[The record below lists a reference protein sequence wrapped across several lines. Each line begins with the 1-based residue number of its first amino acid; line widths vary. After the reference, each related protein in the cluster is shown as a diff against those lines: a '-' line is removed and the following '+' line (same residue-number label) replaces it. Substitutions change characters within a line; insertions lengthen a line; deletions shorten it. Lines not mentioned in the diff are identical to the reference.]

1 MNVISN
7 TTQGFTTVSKVQIP
21 DTYFRRFKTGKDEID
36 EIFGKEGFIPGS
48 TFTIAAP
55 PGSGKTTILL
65 QTLEFL
71 QNSGKQTAYISG
83 EETVQQL
90 AFTCKRINVENVA
103 VANMTVIEDV
113 FDAVKANK
121 IDMIVLDSLP
131 SLRSREKIHGRRLEE
146 YLSNYICSKAKEL
159 ECVVVIVM
167 HMTKMGTYKGTTL
180 LPHSVDCNILM
191 KCNTN
196 DINIREFNVTKNR
209 FGALCETAFR
219 ITSVGFDFTKINI
232 TDIEADVMSTEPVK
246 KSKTQE
252 YEDTIYNSIQQEG
265 GIDLKAATQL
275 LQCTIKAQCTL
286 RNLTIKD
293 KIVKSGRGQ
302 TALWTLA
309 PELETV

>member
-7 TTQGFTTVSKVQIP
+7 TTNEFTQVSKVVIP

-36 EIFGKEGFIPGS
+36 EIFGAEGFIPGS

-55 PGSGKTTILL
+55 PGSGKTTVLL

-71 QNSGKQTAYISG
+71 QQSGKRTVYISG

-90 AFTCKRINVENVA
+90 AFTCKRINVECVS
-103 VANMTVIEDV
+103 VANMTIIEDI
-113 FDAVKANK
+113 FDAVSVNK

-131 SLRSREKIHGRRLEE
+131 SMRSREKIHGKRLEE
-146 YLSNYICSKAKEL
+146 YLSNYICTKAKEL

-191 KCNTN
+191 KCNTDDVN
-196 DINIREFNVTKNR
+196 VREFNVTKNR

-219 ITSVGFDFTKINI
+219 MTSVGFDFTKVVINEEE
-232 TDIEADVMSTEPVK
+232 DEGEESEDSVK
-246 KSKTQE
+246 KNKSQA
-252 YEDTIYNSIQQEG
+252 YETLLLTRISQVG
-265 GIDLKAATQL
+265 SIDLKLASQL
-275 LQCTIKAQCTL
+275 LDCAIKAQYTL
-286 RNLTIKD
+286 RNLTLKD
-293 KIVKSGRGQ
+293 KIKKEGRGQ
-302 TALWTLA
+302 NASWTLA
-309 PELETV
+309 EIN

>member
-7 TTQGFTTVSKVQIP
+7 TTNEFTQVSKVVIP

-36 EIFGKEGFIPGS
+36 EIFGAEGFIPGS

-55 PGSGKTTILL
+55 PGSGKTTVLL

-71 QNSGKQTAYISG
+71 QQSGKRTVYISG

-90 AFTCKRINVENVA
+90 AFTCKRINVEYVS
-103 VANMTVIEDV
+103 VANMTIIEDI
-113 FDAVKANK
+113 FDAVSVNK

-131 SLRSREKIHGRRLEE
+131 SMRSREKIHGKRLEE
-146 YLSNYICSKAKEL
+146 YLSNYICTKAKEL

-191 KCNTN
+191 KCNTDDVN
-196 DINIREFNVTKNR
+196 VREFNVTKNR

-219 ITSVGFDFTKINI
+219 MTSVGFDFTKVVINEEE
-232 TDIEADVMSTEPVK
+232 DEGEESEHSVK
-246 KSKTQE
+246 KNKSQA
-252 YEDTIYNSIQQEG
+252 YETLLLTRISQVG
-265 GIDLKAATQL
+265 SIDLKLASQL
-275 LQCTIKAQCTL
+275 LDCAIKAQYTL
-286 RNLTIKD
+286 RNLTLKD
-293 KIVKSGRGQ
+293 KIKKEGRGQ
-302 TALWTLA
+302 NASWTLA
-309 PELETV
+309 EIN

>member
-7 TTQGFTTVSKVQIP
+7 TTNEFTQVSKVVIP

-36 EIFGKEGFIPGS
+36 EIFGAEGFIPGS

-55 PGSGKTTILL
+55 PGSGKTTVLL

-71 QNSGKQTAYISG
+71 QQSGKRTVYISG

-90 AFTCKRINVENVA
+90 AFTCKRINVEYVS
-103 VANMTVIEDV
+103 VANMTIIEDI
-113 FDAVKANK
+113 FDAVSVNK

-131 SLRSREKIHGRRLEE
+131 SMRSREKIHGKRLEE
-146 YLSNYICSKAKEL
+146 YLSNYICTKAKEL

-191 KCNTN
+191 KCNTDDVN
-196 DINIREFNVTKNR
+196 VREFNVTKNR

-219 ITSVGFDFTKINI
+219 MTSVGFDFTKVVINEEE
-232 TDIEADVMSTEPVK
+232 DEGEESEDSVK
-246 KSKTQE
+246 KNKSQA
-252 YEDTIYNSIQQEG
+252 YETLLLTRISQVG
-265 GIDLKAATQL
+265 SIDLKLASQL
-275 LQCTIKAQCTL
+275 LDCAIKAQYTL
-286 RNLTIKD
+286 RNLTLKD
-293 KIVKSGRGQ
+293 KIKKEGRGQ
-302 TALWTLA
+302 NASWTLA
-309 PELETV
+309 EIN